1 MERIGDHACNIAEY
15 ILRMNESEVTFSETV
30 LGEISAMKNICS
42 EILGEFFENLDS
54 SDLKVS
60 VQKLEQ
66 IIDDMT
72 VDYRCGLVER
82 MKEGTDSHES
92 CILYSEILVDFER
105 IGDHA
110 LNIASELKKQ
120 NIQTM

>member
-1 MERIGDHACNIAEY
+1 
-15 ILRMNESEVTFSETV
+15 
-30 LGEISAMKNICS
+30 
-42 EILGEFFENLDS
+42 
-54 SDLKVS
+54 
-60 VQKLEQ
+60 
-66 IIDDMT
+66 MT